1 MLWGQ
6 VEMGSQRK
14 LLGLARRLAALC
26 FAAGLGGLAAAG
38 CGAHT
43 QRMRITIST
52 DANNNSPVI
61 FSVILP
67 RNQAVFKKLLELTA
81 KQWFAQRE
89 QLLRDYRND
98 IDEAYYEFVPGQQ
111 IPELTQKG
119 GRGRLQGILFL
130 NYQTP
135 GAHRYTF
142 DANQV
147 LKLGFGQRE
156 VSFIP

>member
-1 MLWGQ
+1 
-6 VEMGSQRK
+6 MGSERN
-14 LLGLARRLAALC
+14 LLRPTRTLAALV
-26 FAAGLGGLAAAG
+26 FHAGLAGLAGLTGLAGTG

-43 QRMRITIST
+43 QRLKITIST

-67 RNQAVFKKLLELTA
+67 RNQAAFKKLTELTA

-89 QLLRDYRND
+89 QLLRDYRTEV
-98 IDEAYYEFVPGQQ
+98 DEAYYEFVPGQQ
-111 IPELTQKG
+111 IPELTQRG
-119 GRGRLQGILFL
+119 GRGRVQGILFL

-142 DANQV
+142 DASQV

-156 VSFIP
+156 VSFTP